1 MRHPHTASSLVYIG
15 VDPLIAGVALELQYR
30 HLAEQRGAPP
40 PSTGMDVDSNF
51 DGESAVE
58 GEIFDNDKGTQGG
71 IKNFEDHLQRMAVNS
86 LFYSNAVGEGAI
98 S

>member
-1 MRHPHTASSLVYIG
+1 MVLHHRALVT
-15 VDPLIAGVALELQYR
+15 
-30 HLAEQRGAPP
+30 QRPIFLSEKWG
-40 PSTGMDVDSNF
+40 GMDVDSNF
-51 DGESAVE
+51 DGESVVE